1 MWSAYRLLSVTVF
14 FDFCDARRALLTS
27 FSETT
32 VRTIYFHPVT
42 QVVMLGLVCF
52 MCPGLYNALNGLGGG
67 GRVDTTTNANANA
80 THYATFAFFAFFAG
94 QVEHSSSAALGT
106 YTVRF
111 GSFSQAHQQRPRTPT
126 GSSYW

>member
-1 MWSAYRLLSVTVF
+1 MNSSVTEIEKKP
-14 FDFCDARRALLTS
+14 DDGGSLSSSAPEHHSGLR
-27 FSETT
+27 T
-32 VRTIYFHPVT
+32 VYFHPVT